1 MIVLFSVHYPPNVA
15 FIGCSSHSNVFI
27 ITSYIVIRPLVPV
40 LPLNWIYK
48 FKKMFEIN
56 RKI

>member
-1 MIVLFSVHYPPNVA
+1 MIVVFSVHYPPNAA

-40 LPLNWIYK
+40 LPSNRIYEL
-48 FKKMFEIN
+48 KKMFEMN